1 LFFNRPEQVILTRNK
16 RDPKTFLQDANRQI
30 DQVFGEAPL
39 DDPALERLQDSFVKG
54 QGKDI
59 ARYFGDGTPT
69 VV

>member
-1 LFFNRPEQVILTRNK
+1 MRIVKSI
-16 RDPKTFLQDANRQI
+16 
-30 DQVFGEAPL
+30 VFGEAPL